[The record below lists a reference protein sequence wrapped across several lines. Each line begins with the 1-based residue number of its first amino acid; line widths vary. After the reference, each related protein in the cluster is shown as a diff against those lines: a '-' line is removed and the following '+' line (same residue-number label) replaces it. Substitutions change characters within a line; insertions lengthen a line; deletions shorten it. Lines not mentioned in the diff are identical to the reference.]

1 MTVNKIC
8 VRCVNNYL
16 ISHPIFVIYEKIFTY
31 KSFGFQYINPPIDGS
46 SPRWKG
52 IWYGYRF

>member
-16 ISHPIFVIYEKIFTY
+16 ISQPIFVVYEKFFT
-31 KSFGFQYINPPIDGS
+31 
-46 SPRWKG
+46 
-52 IWYGYRF
+52 